1 MMAVKKASL
10 FGPMRF
16 RTKLAAMTTS
26 SAALA
31 LVLAC
36 LGLFAIQYRTEAQ
49 LSDQRHHQI
58 ANLLAENVAPAILFD
73 DRDVTRET
81 LMSVRG
87 IEDIRSVH
95 VFDREGAVF
104 AEFIK
109 SPGDTASG
117 DMPEGEVIG
126 ESILV
131 DGVTLGIVEM
141 VVTPRS
147 MADIVAETIG
157 TIVLLFS
164 VCMVLSL
171 IIARSLRAM
180 VFKPIDRLVGA
191 MRQLQTSG
199 DYTMRL
205 PVERDPDFAAIS
217 TSFNEMLAKIESGT
231 IELRKNADDLREAR
245 DAAES
250 ANLAKSQ
257 FLANMSHELRTPLN
271 AILGYSEVLRE
282 ELTLKGMDRSLDDV
296 HWVHTSAQQL
306 LELINDILDLSKIE
320 AGRMDV
326 DVHEFEVA
334 RILRDVEKMLAPM
347 AQRTQSE
354 ITLSLSDDLGK
365 ANTDSG
371 KLRQILLNLGSNA
384 CKFTEQGQIILAARR
399 ESSELVFTV
408 TDTGIGISEKD
419 QERLFKPFSQADQ
432 STTRQY
438 GGTGLGLAIVALFA
452 DLLEGSVSVE
462 AKPGVGS
469 CFTVRIL
476 DDLSRDQV
484 IEQPDC
490 EDAPEPLDAGDK
502 PLALVID
509 DQPSACQL
517 IVRIAEQA
525 GYRVKTASDG
535 EKGLAAIRANN
546 PSVVL
551 LDLAMPKVDG
561 WDVLAEARSDPA
573 IEHIPVVVVSVNDD
587 ESKSVE
593 AGAIDHLTK
602 PVSPS
607 QVSEVLQLYSGRR
620 SGRILIAEDH
630 EATARLYRRGL
641 EQTGYT
647 VEIVA
652 NGTLAAKRLGES
664 RFDIVVTDLNMVGGS
679 GFDLIKVIT
688 AMEPDLRP
696 ATFVVT
702 GRALDADEEAEID
715 ETVTRILAKNGLSP
729 RKLAHSIAEHHKD
742 QSSEELEEQS

>member
-1 MMAVKKASL
+1 MAAMKASI

-49 LSDQRHHQI
+49 LSNQRHLQI

-104 AEFIK
+104 AEFIRTP
-109 SPGDTASG
+109 SDTAPG

-126 ESILV
+126 ESIMV
-131 DGVTLGIVEM
+131 DGVTLGLVEM

-231 IELRKNADDLREAR
+231 IELRKNAKDLREAR

-296 HWVHTSAQQL
+296 RWVHTSHSNCWNSSMAS
-306 LELINDILDLSKIE
+306 LICQKSRPGEWTLMFTNSKWP
-320 AGRMDV
+320 ASCAMSKRCSPPWRS
-326 DVHEFEVA
+326 A
-334 RILRDVEKMLAPM
+334 RKAKSPFHS
-347 AQRTQSE
+347 RT
-354 ITLSLSDDLGK
+354 TL
-365 ANTDSG
+365 
-371 KLRQILLNLGSNA
+371 
-384 CKFTEQGQIILAARR
+384 
-399 ESSELVFTV
+399 
-408 TDTGIGISEKD
+408 
-419 QERLFKPFSQADQ
+419 
-432 STTRQY
+432 
-438 GGTGLGLAIVALFA
+438 
-452 DLLEGSVSVE
+452 
-462 AKPGVGS
+462 AKPTQIPANCVKS
-469 CFTVRIL
+469 C
-476 DDLSRDQV
+476 
-484 IEQPDC
+484 
-490 EDAPEPLDAGDK
+490 
-502 PLALVID
+502 
-509 DQPSACQL
+509 
-517 IVRIAEQA
+517 
-525 GYRVKTASDG
+525 
-535 EKGLAAIRANN
+535 
-546 PSVVL
+546 
-551 LDLAMPKVDG
+551 
-561 WDVLAEARSDPA
+561 
-573 IEHIPVVVVSVNDD
+573 
-587 ESKSVE
+587 
-593 AGAIDHLTK
+593 
-602 PVSPS
+602 
-607 QVSEVLQLYSGRR
+607 
-620 SGRILIAEDH
+620 
-630 EATARLYRRGL
+630 
-641 EQTGYT
+641 
-647 VEIVA
+647 
-652 NGTLAAKRLGES
+652 
-664 RFDIVVTDLNMVGGS
+664 
-679 GFDLIKVIT
+679 
-688 AMEPDLRP
+688 
-696 ATFVVT
+696 
-702 GRALDADEEAEID
+702 
-715 ETVTRILAKNGLSP
+715 
-729 RKLAHSIAEHHKD
+729 
-742 QSSEELEEQS
+742 